1 LTFLLYHSNSI
12 GMAIIIKKLTKV
24 YSNGHKALDDVSFE
38 IKSNQI
44 FGLLG
49 ANGAGKTTLLNILS
63 GLVTKTS
70 GTIEVDGLSLD
81 NDLRAIKEKFG
92 IVPQEFNFNIFET
105 CEDIVYNQAGLYGIA
120 RHEIVERLAY
130 LFENLGLASKAKE
143 PSKNLSGGMKRR
155 LMIARALIHRP
166 QILILDEPTA
176 GVDVELRKDMWLF
189 LEKLQKEESITVI
202 LTTHY
207 LEEVERLCT
216 DMVILDLGKLQLE
229 GQVKDLIS
237 QLPKDNYVITTKN
250 SIELKNIELDLNLG
264 SQPNSYSLS
273 LRTGE
278 TLNQCFDIFIKNN
291 IDVISITPESSP
303 VEQLFLQTIHKA
315 NKTLT
320 NLNYDN

>member
-1 LTFLLYHSNSI
+1 LTLILYKLNTLS
-12 GMAIIIKKLTKV
+12 MAIIIKNLTKV

-63 GLVTKTS
+63 GLVNKTS
-70 GTIEVDGLSLD
+70 GTIEVDGLSID
-81 NDLRAIKEKFG
+81 NNMRAIKEKFG

-120 RHEIVERLAY
+120 RHEIKDRIAY
-130 LFENLGLASKAKE
+130 LFENLGLASKTTE

-189 LEKLQKEESITVI
+189 LEKLQKEEAITVI

-237 QLPKDNYVITTKN
+237 QLPKDNYIITTKN
-250 SIELKNIELDLNLG
+250 QIDFNNIKLDI
-264 SQPNSYSLS
+264 SPAPQSNSYSLS
-273 LRTGE
+273 LRAGE
-278 TLNQCFDIFIKNN
+278 NLNQCFDIFIKNN
-291 IDVISITPESSP
+291 IEVVSITPESSP

>member
-12 GMAIIIKKLTKV
+12 GMAIIIKNLTKV

-216 DMVILDLGKLQLE
+216 DMVILDLGKLKLE

-250 SIELKNIELDLNLG
+250 SIVLKNIKLDINPG

-303 VEQLFLQTIHKA
+303 VEQLFLQTIHKV

>member
-1 LTFLLYHSNSI
+1 
-12 GMAIIIKKLTKV
+12 MAIIIKNLTKT
-24 YSNGHKALDDVSFE
+24 YNNNHTALDNVSFE

-63 GLVTKTS
+63 GLVNKTS
-70 GTIEVDGLSLD
+70 GTIEVDGLSIDD
-81 NDLRAIKEKFG
+81 NMRAIKEKFG

-120 RHEIVERLAY
+120 RHEITDRLAY
-130 LFENLGLASKAKE
+130 LFENLGLKEKTKE

-155 LMIARALIHRP
+155 LMIARALIHKP

-216 DMVILDLGKLQLE
+216 DMAILDHGKLQLE
-229 GQVKDLIS
+229 GSVKELIT
-237 QLPKDNYVITTKN
+237 QLPKDNYIITTKN
-250 SIELKNIELDLNLG
+250 PISIAIKDLSITQV

-273 LRTGE
+273 LRAGE
-278 TLNQCFDIFIKNN
+278 TLNQCFDFFIKNK
-291 IDVISITPESSP
+291 IEVVAITPESSP
-303 VEQLFLQTIHKA
+303 VEQLFLQTISKA